1 LKENLDM
8 DAQIE
13 ATLQENEIILKIPRD
28 IVEICREAGSGLREE
43 LKLYLAINLYQKAL
57 ISIGKAAQISG
68 MNRGDFEIFLSK
80 NQIPVSNLTI
90 ADVMADIEKIKKFR
104 QAS

>member
-1 LKENLDM
+1 MDM
-8 DAQIE
+8 QIE
-13 ATLQENEIILKIPRD
+13 TTLQENEIILKIPQD
-28 IVEICREAGSGLREE
+28 LEGICREAGSGLGED
-43 LKLYLAINLYQKAL
+43 LKLYLAINLYQKSL

-68 MNRGDFEIFLSK
+68 MDRGGFEMFLSE

-104 QAS
+104 RAS